1 MAHLSKLNHT
11 TDTLI
16 SIKADAVSVGIFEDG
31 SLTARG
37 KTINTL
43 LNGQISLAHKRGDIK
58 GKHSETTIFY
68 SENCPVI
75 VIGLGKA
82 DEFETECIRKVGGTL
97 VKKAIIKKYAHVAC
111 ENFGGMSSAPF
122 GRALAEGL
130 VLGSYQFNDYLTKKK
145 DELFELDKVTVSGG
159 SRVGIDKGSI
169 VATNNSTFV
178 CPAFKVPVVDTSG
191 AGDAFMSGL
200 IFSIIK
206 K

>member
-97 VKKAIIKKYAHVAC
+97 VKKAIKMM
-111 ENFGGMSSAPF
+111 EE
-122 GRALAEGL
+122 LANDEE
-130 VLGSYQFNDYLTKKK
+130 SYNKFYK
-145 DELFELDKVTVSGG
+145 ELYRIRRHFL
-159 SRVGIDKGSI
+159 
-169 VATNNSTFV
+169 
-178 CPAFKVPVVDTSG
+178 
-191 AGDAFMSGL
+191 
-200 IFSIIK
+200 
-206 K
+206 